1 MKTPCSLFPGLLGCE
16 QAFLC
21 PYSHSCSR
29 SACPLGLPGNGGLY
43 SKSGA
48 RTNLPD
54 VVSFHV
60 FGQRED
66 KSHQYFPLLYI
77 ASPSPK
83 EGISG
88 YLPAIRVFRKSSLIL
103 DFPLSQK
110 SWKFRCCAGNSR
122 SRRAEANALGQV
134 LFFSSFALCFVHI
147 SVVHQ
152 TNQLPG
158 NVFSSA
164 RMCSLSQRTLQHL
177 VVC

>member
-1 MKTPCSLFPGLLGCE
+1 METFPNGFNEEGRPSLHVSGYIPGPEGRLKTRERKESQTHMKTPCSLFPGLLGCE

-21 PYSHSCSR
+21 SYSLSCSP

-43 SKSGA
+43 SQLGA

-66 KSHQYFPLLYI
+66 ESHQYFPLLYV

-103 DFPLSQK
+103 DFPLSRK
-110 SWKFRCCAGNSR
+110 
-122 SRRAEANALGQV
+122 V
-134 LFFSSFALCFVHI
+134 LC
-147 SVVHQ
+147 
-152 TNQLPG
+152 
-158 NVFSSA
+158 
-164 RMCSLSQRTLQHL
+164 RE
-177 VVC
+177 

>member
-1 MKTPCSLFPGLLGCE
+1 MWLWRHFPMGLMRREDPPYMWVAISQDPKGDWRQERERESQTHMKTPCSLFPGLLGCE

-21 PYSHSCSR
+21 SYSLSCSP

-43 SKSGA
+43 SQLGA

-66 KSHQYFPLLYI
+66 ESHQYFPLLYV

-103 DFPLSQK
+103 DFPLSRK
-110 SWKFRCCAGNSR
+110 
-122 SRRAEANALGQV
+122 V
-134 LFFSSFALCFVHI
+134 LC
-147 SVVHQ
+147 
-152 TNQLPG
+152 
-158 NVFSSA
+158 
-164 RMCSLSQRTLQHL
+164 RE
-177 VVC
+177 